1 MHLFLVSFPLPPS
14 LLKTDT
20 LPVHHLT
27 AEEGDTLDTTKF
39 RVNNSLN
46 ELNNFRIGRRV
57 PSGGLN
63 KEFKVQEWNHHESE
77 IIEYCLNFTFSMTSC
92 IVRKNLFR

>member
-1 MHLFLVSFPLPPS
+1 MYKAGFPLPPS

-27 AEEGDTLDTTKF
+27 AEEGDTLETIKV

-46 ELNNFRIGRRV
+46 ELNNFRLGRRV
-57 PSGGLN
+57 PSGGL
-63 KEFKVQEWNHHESE
+63 KKGFKVQEWNHHESE
-77 IIEYCLNFTFSMTSC
+77 LYN
-92 IVRKNLFR
+92 IVLISPSV